1 MIVTVFDSE
10 TTGKLTPDHRIIE
23 ASFRV
28 CDFDNE
34 TELEE
39 FLLRFNPERNIEAK
53 AMAVHGITNEELKHE
68 KTFCEQKETILEI
81 LKRTDLLV
89 YHNGDDFDLPFLKQ
103 EFERCGITELPEFK
117 TFDTM
122 VNGTWAT
129 DLGKS
134 PTLFELCW
142 SLDIVFDP
150 TRAHRGNYDT
160 EVLRDA
166 FFNGVRLGWF
176 KI

>member
-1 MIVTVFDSE
+1 MDT
-10 TTGKLTPDHRIIE
+10 
-23 ASFRV
+23 
-28 CDFDNE
+28 E
-34 TELEE
+34 TELENI
-39 FLLRFNPERNIEAK
+39 LLRFNPKRNIDAK
-53 AMAVHGITNEELKHE
+53 AQAVHGISINDLKDE
-68 KTFCEQKETILEI
+68 KEFCERAEEILEV
-81 LKRTDLLV
+81 LNKTDLLV
-89 YHNGDDFDLPFLKQ
+89 YHNGDEFDLPFLKQ

-134 PTLFELCW
+134 PNLFELCW

-150 TRAHRGNYDT
+150 TRAHRGDYDT

-166 FFNGVRLGWF
+166 FFAGVRLGWF
-176 KI
+176 NIEGS